1 MKQKVEKLINNE
13 KKNNNYNNIKSI
25 LNMFLD
31 KLKKFP
37 KQKALAIITILS
49 FISLLILTLIMQS
62 IERELK
68 GSTGYGVMEF
78 EFAWTPE
85 MIREIFRAW
94 GVAGKKK
101 EATAIYW
108 DFLYIPSYG
117 LFIAGCI
124 LLVTR
129 KLEEG
134 KLQNFGLYIT
144 ITPIIAG
151 GFDVI
156 ENINLLLMIENDAYI
171 EMGSPFIA
179 SLSASIKFGL
189 IFLGI
194 CFFILALIV
203 VAINKIRK

>member
-1 MKQKVEKLINNE
+1 MKQKVEKFINKK
-13 KKNNNYNNIKSI
+13 KKNNNYNKIKTI
-25 LNMFLD
+25 LKMFLE
-31 KLKKFP
+31 KLKEFP

-49 FISLLILTLIMQS
+49 FISFLILTLIMRT
-62 IERELK
+62 IETELK

-94 GVAGKKK
+94 GAAGKKK

-151 GFDVI
+151 VFDVI

-179 SLSASIKFGL
+179 SLCASIKFGL

-194 CFFILALIV
+194 GFFILALIV
-203 VAINKIRK
+203 LAINKIRK